1 MKKNNKKNY
10 EFGKNQKKSLFTN
23 NVGSRK
29 AIKFS
34 KEFFEPV
41 EAHDSKF
48 WEERAKRNEER
59 AFNLYNKF
67 AANATPE
74 QVEQF
79 WNSFKDQVGDMI
91 EEAFREE
98 GLI

>member
-10 EFGKNQKKSLFTN
+10 EFGKNQ
-23 NVGSRK
+23 RK
-29 AIKFS
+29 AVKFS